1 MSSNTLL
8 SGEDLKFCTPFMQ
21 GHAYKYTMTFILNK
35 NAAVA
40 GKSRSTRMKVAKTR
54 QPRRICKVDGC
65 VNYIANKGRCCR
77 HGVRWG
83 TFWWCV
89 TQDVALGREE
99 MLYKRL

>member
-1 MSSNTLL
+1 MSSDTLL

-21 GHAYKYTMTFILNK
+21 GHAYKYRMTFILNK

-40 GKSRSTRMKVAKTR
+40 GKSRSTRMKIAKTR

-83 TFWWCV
+83 TFFGSV
-89 TQDVALGREE
+89 
-99 MLYKRL
+99 